1 MKFKP
6 GIVINTQEFIEL
18 YEENLFRDL
27 ELMRLRG
34 ASVAVIKGQEEKIK
48 AFDLMDGDLEK
59 GFMLIQNFAID
70 RMIKT
75 NHDIIN
81 TTKLIKM
88 LQRNKKTRKGRQP
101 NTSQ

>member
-18 YEENLFRDL
+18 YEENLFRNL

-48 AFDLMDGDLEK
+48 AFDLMDGNLEK

-81 TTKLIKM
+81 TTKRIKM